1 MDFFNIGTGELVF
14 LLLIAILV
22 VGPKRAVELAQ
33 QSSRFLS
40 RIQKEWRSVQQDVMA
55 EVRTLQQETL
65 NAVDPNLRDI
75 AEGVRT
81 LEAELTATTESIQQH
96 QDPADDVTV

>member
-55 EVRTLQQETL
+55 EVRTLQNETL
-65 NAVDPNLRDI
+65 GAIDPDLRDI
-75 AEGVRT
+75 AEGVQE

-96 QDPADDVTV
+96 TTDSDNVTA